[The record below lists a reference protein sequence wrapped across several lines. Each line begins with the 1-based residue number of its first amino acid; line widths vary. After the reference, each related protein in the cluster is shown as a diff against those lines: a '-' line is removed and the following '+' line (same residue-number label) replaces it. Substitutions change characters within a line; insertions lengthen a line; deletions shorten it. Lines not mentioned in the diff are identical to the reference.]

1 MFRLP
6 RLVILEIISRESSSS
21 MSEGFLEF
29 IRMLNS
35 ISFKELKGNKSMV
48 HILQKNTSLL
58 SFKRLQSLMV
68 RPLHLPWIHRWQIPH
83 LTASA
88 QLAVASHAG
97 VFRGSR
103 FSSLPTNACS
113 TENSIPFPLFYLRGK

>member
-1 MFRLP
+1 MLRLP
-6 RLVILEIISRESSSS
+6 RLIILEIISREGSSS

-35 ISFKELKGNKSMV
+35 ISFKELKGNKSIA

-58 SFKRLQSLMV
+58 GFKCLQSSMV

-83 LTASA
+83 LTACDDCMTAKLASN
-88 QLAVASHAG
+88 QLC
-97 VFRGSR
+97 
-103 FSSLPTNACS
+103 LTYIDMTN
-113 TENSIPFPLFYLRGK
+113 L